1 MLVALSAWMLRRMLA
16 LIKVVF
22 FAGVLK
28 PNSWALPNH
37 NNSNLATRFSIQE
50 PFHRFLAL
58 LLCVIIWR
66 QVQMCV
72 STMAEVS
79 GAKLNRGT
87 ILLCLTI
94 ATCFIIECGFF
105 YLFWFEKK
113 KKIISIVIS
122 SGTPPA
128 QLICHSD
135 LYLNAYINNRADT
148 KAPLLRFMN
157 SISNTCAQP
166 RQSCTVMSVFLWQ
179 ARPQPDPS
187 LTNIWLGMV
196 DGQGS
201 VWWPGQAWDRKEDF

>member
-1 MLVALSAWMLRRMLA
+1 MLVALSGWMLRRMLA
-16 LIKVVF
+16 LIKAVF

-37 NNSNLATRFSIQE
+37 NNSYLATRFPIQE
-50 PFHRFLAL
+50 PFHRFLAR
-58 LLCVIIWR
+58 LLCVIIR
-66 QVQMCV
+66 LRVPHDA
-72 STMAEVS
+72 TMAEVS
-79 GAKLNRGT
+79 GARLNRRT

-113 KKIISIVIS
+113 IISIGIS

-135 LYLNAYINNRADT
+135 LYLSAYINNVADT

-157 SISNTCAQP
+157 SISHTCARP
-166 RQSCTVMSVFLWQ
+166 RQSSTVMSVFLWQ

-187 LTNIWLGMV
+187 LTNIWPGML